1 MWTLAESTPSVA
13 TMTNILGVATESRG
27 FASAAAWASG
37 SQLHMRWSN
46 GGTDLSSIE
55 QSTGLNGGSIVP
67 APGVVALLFAAGLLG
82 ASRIR
87 Q

>member
-1 MWTLAESTPSVA
+1 
-13 TMTNILGVATESRG
+13 
-27 FASAAAWASG
+27 
-37 SQLHMRWSN
+37 LHMRWSN